1 MDIVT
6 TLFFYSRFSA
16 SSTAL
21 INKMTNSRLSFGD
34 IKFICVDKELIRTR
48 IKELNTGI
56 SSVPCMTILYKN
68 GTVEKHEGYELFQW
82 VDDFIRMNTPPP
94 PPPPPAPPVQQ
105 PQPKKRRARAKKVPI
120 EPIAEESESEEERGE
135 PEDEQAERD
144 EPEEDMPVSR
154 TPQSSTSRSPGDR
167 RTTRTQRVRK
177 DEGNYE
183 DVLMDIQEE
192 TPPPI
197 LEKAKLSDIKSKAD
211 ALAREREAISQ
222 IRPAGDQVVNRP

>member
-34 IKFICVDKELIRTR
+34 IKFVCVDKELIRTR

-94 PPPPPAPPVQQ
+94 PPPPPPVQT
-105 PQPKKRRARAKKVPI
+105 PPKRRARAKKVPI
-120 EPIAEESESEEERGE
+120 EPIAEESESEEEQAEQAEQDE
-135 PEDEQAERD
+135 PEDT
-144 EPEEDMPVSR
+144 MPVSQG
-154 TPQSSTSRSPGDR
+154 PQPNTSRSPGDK
-167 RTTRTQRVRK
+167 RTGRTQRVRK

-183 DVLMDIQEE
+183 DVLMDIEE
-192 TPPPI
+192 TPPPVI
-197 LEKAKLSDIKSKAD
+197 EKAKLSDIKSKAD

-222 IRPAGDQVVNRP
+222 IRPAGEQVSNRPG